1 VRAALA
7 DLSVG
12 RNASGKAGSM
22 SDYQIVG
29 PFQSHRVI
37 VDGRFKLTHYRT
49 VGSGVACYPS
59 LAMRPGRGSERLI
72 CILACDAVVRVA
84 WPAGW
89 ALFAE

>member
-1 VRAALA
+1 
-7 DLSVG
+7 
-12 RNASGKAGSM
+12 M

-37 VDGRFKLTHYRT
+37 VDGRFKLTHYRS

-59 LAMRPGRGSERLI
+59 LAMPARAGAERLI
-72 CILACDAVVRVA
+72 CILACAAVVRVG

-89 ALFAE
+89 ALLPE